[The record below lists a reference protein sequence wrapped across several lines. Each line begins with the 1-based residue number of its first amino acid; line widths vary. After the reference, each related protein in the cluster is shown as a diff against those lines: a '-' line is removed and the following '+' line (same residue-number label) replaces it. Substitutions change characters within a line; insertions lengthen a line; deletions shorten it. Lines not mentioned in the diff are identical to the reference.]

1 MKVLLY
7 SGGTDSWLIKELWNP
22 DILLYV
28 DMKTQYS
35 KQEIKRIKK
44 RKEEVKIVSLPLGKW
59 EDKKTAFIPMRN
71 MYLLMVASNYGD
83 EICLGATK
91 EDAGGSSDKDIA
103 FLDEAN
109 SMLNRLWK
117 PQSLYDGKEVWIQS
131 YFIDFTK
138 EELLHKYLEKG
149 GNINRFKNETFS
161 CYTPKHRKECMGC
174 KACFRKFIVA
184 YGNGATYTKEEKK
197 KMLSFIEK
205 NVVHRTSH
213 AKGRYFLDKE
223 NGKEVLN
230 VIKKLYNEMEEKLDL
245 E

>member
-22 DILLYV
+22 DVLLYV

-44 RKEEVKIVSLPLGKW
+44 RKENVKIVSLPLGEW

-83 EICLGATK
+83 EVCLGATK
-91 EDAGGSSDKDIA
+91 EDAGGSSDKDIEFIEQA
-103 FLDEAN
+103 ESL
-109 SMLNRLWK
+109 LNRLWK
-117 PQSLYDGKEVWIQS
+117 PQSLYEGKKIWVQA
-131 YFIDFTK
+131 YFLAFTK
-138 EELLHKYLEKG
+138 SDLLHKYLERG
-149 GNINRFKNETFS
+149 GNINRFKKETFS
-161 CYTPKHRKECMGC
+161 CYTPHYGKECMKC

-184 YGNGATYTKEEKK
+184 YGNGAKYTEREKR
-197 KMLSFIEK
+197 KMLHFMEK
-205 NVVHRTSH
+205 EVVHKSSH
-213 AKGRYFLDKE
+213 AKGRYFLEKD
-223 NGKEVLN
+223 NGEEVLE
-230 VIKKLYNEMEEKLDL
+230 VIKKLYNEMGETLNL

>member
-22 DILLYV
+22 DVLLYV

-44 RKEEVKIVSLPLGKW
+44 RKENVKIVSFPLGQW

-83 EICLGATK
+83 EVCLGATK
-91 EDAGGSSDKDIA
+91 EDAGGSSDKDIEFIEQA
-103 FLDEAN
+103 ESL
-109 SMLNRLWK
+109 LNRLWK
-117 PQSLYDGKEVWIQS
+117 PQSLYEGKKIWVQT
-131 YFIDFTK
+131 YFLAFTK
-138 EELLHKYLEKG
+138 LDLLHKYLDRG
-149 GNINRFKNETFS
+149 GDIKRFKKETFS
-161 CYTPKHRKECMGC
+161 CYTPHRGKECMEC

-184 YGNGATYTKEEKK
+184 YGNGAEYTEREKRRMLHFMEKE
-197 KMLSFIEK
+197 
-205 NVVHRTSH
+205 VVHKSRH
-213 AKGRYFLDKE
+213 AKGRYFLEKD
-223 NGKEVLN
+223 NGEEVLE
-230 VIKKLYNEMEEKLDL
+230 VIKKFYNEMGVELNL